1 MIKKFIKKTV
11 GNKTKLSEVTSS
23 IAESV
28 LDGNWLSFNCERPYI
43 QFTEEDMKD
52 ITDELTSRTKGPLDD
67 RIRSTPATLSP
78 IALVAL
84 IASLRSS
91 VVVLIKAVVPPK

>member
-43 QFTEEDMKD
+43 QFTEEDENEMIK
-52 ITDELTSRTKGPLDD
+52 ELTSRHDQ
-67 RIRSTPATLSP
+67 
-78 IALVAL
+78 
-84 IASLRSS
+84 
-91 VVVLIKAVVPPK
+91 

>member
-28 LDGNWLSFNCERPYI
+28 LDGNWLSFNSERPFI
-43 QFTEEDMKD
+43 QFTEED
-52 ITDELTSRTKGPLDD
+52 IQGIHDELTSRNDQ
-67 RIRSTPATLSP
+67 
-78 IALVAL
+78 
-84 IASLRSS
+84 
-91 VVVLIKAVVPPK
+91 